1 MQGVRADMETAV
13 TSGFHHILFT
23 QPSQEIL
30 EAVRAYLQEAW
41 RFDEVDW
48 QLTHAAADG
57 NVVLTERIDNFVING
72 RPVSL
77 PIMGAFEVRKSK
89 WSALA
94 DVMYLNVGANDGGE
108 VPLTTSSGASLDL
121 KVDAGVKV
129 RGWVLTFL
137 GGYNVYDTPQ
147 ASVDLIA
154 GARYLELKLD
164 FDLGLQGRPLQDP
177 IELAALG
184 AVWDGVV
191 GVRGQAKLEGNWYLP
206 FYLDVGTGESDL
218 TWQAAGGLVWD
229 QSWGNVKLY
238 YRHLAYDQSGDK
250 LIQSLSFSGPEVGV
264 NFSF

>member
-1 MQGVRADMETAV
+1 MNH
-13 TSGFHHILFT
+13 S
-23 QPSQEIL
+23 
-30 EAVRAYLQEAW
+30 AYDKRLLSVLGAAA
-41 RFDEVDW
+41 
-48 QLTHAAADG
+48 LAIGPLHAAADTPPADG
-57 NVVLTERIDNFVING
+57 WQYAASVYFFAPDIKGSTAAGSDVDVSFDTLIDNLNMAF
-72 RPVSL
+72 
-77 PIMGAFEVRKSK
+77 MGAFEVRKSK

-108 VPLTTSSGASLDL
+108 VPLTTSSGASLGL

-218 TWQAAGGLVWD
+218 TWQALGGVGYRFDWGDLNLV
-229 QSWGNVKLY
+229 
-238 YRHLAYDQSGDK
+238 YRHMEWDLASDSAIDD
-250 LIQSLSFSGPEVGV
+250 ISFSGPQLTAT
-264 NFSF
+264 FRF